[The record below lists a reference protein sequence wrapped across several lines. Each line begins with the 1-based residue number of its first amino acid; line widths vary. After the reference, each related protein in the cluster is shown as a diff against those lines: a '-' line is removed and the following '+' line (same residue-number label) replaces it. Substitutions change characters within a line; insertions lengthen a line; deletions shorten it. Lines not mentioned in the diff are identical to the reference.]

1 MLYHSTGKNYPAFY
15 LKTFPHQ
22 YHTRGSPV
30 WSGVQFRTVQYH
42 GMERIDELFDGTV
55 RGMERIDDEAARG
68 QYDLV
73 MYGLDWIGD
82 VAVNG
87 GPR

>member
-1 MLYHSTGKNYPAFY
+1 
-15 LKTFPHQ
+15 
-22 YHTRGSPV
+22 
-30 WSGVQFRTVQYH
+30 
-42 GMERIDELFDGTV
+42 MERIDELFDGTV
-55 RGMERIDDEAARG
+55 CGMERIDDEAARG

-73 MYGLDWIGD
+73 MDGLDWIGD